1 MPTIDLS
8 ELRQRRARA
17 PPTVQATAPET
28 MRKRLHRG
36 GLAAWEWLCGTLA
49 YAMMMCRA
57 IIDRL
62 TAAPPPPPLGLR
74 VVLISDTH
82 GCHRQLTIPDGD
94 VLIHGGDFTRSGLL
108 EDAEDFNKWL
118 GELGSTH
125 QFQHKIVI
133 NGNHEST
140 ASWKGRMA
148 ELLSNATFLRE
159 EAVEIGGG
167 GAVARGRVCACTAP
181 SSRGR

>member
-36 GLAAWEWLCGTLA
+36 ALAAWEWLCGTLA
-49 YAMMMCRA
+49 YAMMTCRA

-62 TAAPPPPPLGLR
+62 TAAPPLPPLGLR

-118 GELGSTH
+118 GELGGTH

-133 NGNHEST
+133 NGNHEPRR
-140 ASWKGRMA
+140 AGRDA
-148 ELLSNATFLRE
+148 RPSCSPTRPSCVTRPSRSA
-159 EAVEIGGG
+159 
-167 GAVARGRVCACTAP
+167 AVARGRVCACTAP